1 MQKVPASSS
10 PFSFSVVVMMR
21 VAALPPAK
29 IGAPATAISIPMMGP
44 PRRMIAATEPRTQ
57 QREITTT
64 FHCRL
69 ISGKSI
75 VVPRETIRIPA
86 MRFPKPLIW
95 ASSISVRG
103 KIPLQKPASRISAI
117 PSTVEK
123 IALVFWAMSSPAA

>member
-1 MQKVPASSS
+1 MIS
-10 PFSFSVVVMMR
+10 

-29 IGAPATAISIPMMGP
+29 IGAPETASSEPMSGEP
-44 PRRMIAATEPRTQ
+44 ARIIAPTAQMTQ

-69 ISGKSI
+69 SSGKSM
-75 VVPRETIRIPA
+75 VVPRETIRTPA
-86 MRFPKPLIW
+86 IRLPKPLIC

-103 KIPLQKPASRISAI
+103 RTPLQKPASRISAI

-123 IALVFWAMSSPAA
+123 TALVFCAISSPTA